1 MLERFHPAP
10 EDVVV
15 VPEGALR
22 STVQAIFEKMGCP
35 KEDAEL
41 GADGLVMSDLRGV
54 ETHGVSN
61 MLRTYVGQYN
71 DGTLNPRPQPRIL
84 RETVATATMDAD
96 RGLGII
102 TGPRAMDI
110 AIQKA
115 KDAGVGIVTASNGG
129 HLGMLAFHAMRAL
142 DHDMIRRV
150 HGQRE
155 GGVRHP
161 AHLWDGGEA
170 RHQPHRRG
178 RPRQERGSLRL
189 RRPATSAIA
198 RNKVALA
205 RRVGA
210 LMEPGWVAGPDGIPI
225 MEPAEAPEPYFVL
238 PLGGSREQGSHKGYG
253 LGVMVQVMSSLLS
266 GAGYSVGARGAGAFT
281 HYFAAYNIDA
291 FTPLDEFKDEMD
303 GFLHALKT
311 TKPIPG
317 QDRVLYGGLPESEET
332 DERQANGIPLHSE
345 VVNWFH
351 DISNELSLPVLF

>member
-22 STVQAIFEKMGCP
+22 STVQAIFEKMGCS

-61 MLRTYVGQYN
+61 MLRTYVAQYN

-115 KDAGVGIVTASNGG
+115 KEAGVGIVTARNGG

-142 DHDMIRRV
+142 DHDMI
-150 HGQRE
+150 
-155 GGVRHP
+155 GVCMGSAKGESGILP
-161 AHLWDGGEA
+161 TFGSEA
-170 RHQPHRRG
+170 RLGTNPIAVAVPARNEV
-178 RPRQERGSLRL
+178 PFVFDA
-189 RRPATSAIA
+189 ATSAIA

-210 LMEPGWVAGPDGIPI
+210 LMEPGWVAGSDGIPI
-225 MEPAEAPEPYFVL
+225 MEPAEAPDPFFVL

-303 GFLHALKT
+303 GFLHTLKT

-317 QDRVLYGGLPESEET
+317 HDRVLYGGQPEAEEVA
-332 DERQANGIPLHSE
+332 ERQANGIPLHSE